1 MQFVLRDWNNGVSG
15 GRLET
20 LASSKQLPVHISRM
34 VLFVLNPVAE

>member
-1 MQFVLRDWNNGVSG
+1 MEFVLRDWNNGVSG

-20 LASSKQLPVHISRM
+20 LASSRQLPVHM